1 MDYKQT
7 FSKRLKSAREMRG
20 LSMAGL
26 SAELGNS
33 VTPQA
38 IYKYESGKML
48 PGSPLLVDL
57 SRVLQVP
64 ADYFFRPFAV
74 NISGI
79 EFRKKSKLKVHDRK
93 AIEGIAVDKVERY
106 VEIEDI
112 CGCQQDVLFKKH
124 EAPVAS
130 NDDVIDLVWQLRQT
144 WGIGSNRIQ
153 NVIRFL
159 ESLGVIVVEIDA
171 SEAFDG
177 LSGYADDFPVIVINK
192 GFPSERKRFTA
203 LHELGHLIM
212 SFPDEADSRKHEAL
226 CNLFA
231 NELLYPS
238 SVFKE
243 SASDL
248 FKGKI
253 SLQDL
258 ADIQKEF
265 GISIDAIM
273 YKAWLSGI
281 VSDSRMRNY
290 HVLKNSRPAFKNYA
304 ETSRIPDETSD
315 RFERL
320 VYQAANGELISMSK
334 AASLLDMPVESF
346 MQRSFVI

>member
-112 CGCQQDVLFKKH
+112 CGCQQDVLFK
-124 EAPVAS
+124 
-130 NDDVIDLVWQLRQT
+130 
-144 WGIGSNRIQ
+144 
-153 NVIRFL
+153 
-159 ESLGVIVVEIDA
+159 
-171 SEAFDG
+171 
-177 LSGYADDFPVIVINK
+177 
-192 GFPSERKRFTA
+192 
-203 LHELGHLIM
+203 M
-212 SFPDEADSRKHEAL
+212 
-226 CNLFA
+226 LFA
-231 NELLYPS
+231 SWNHWAL
-238 SVFKE
+238 
-243 SASDL
+243 
-248 FKGKI
+248 
-253 SLQDL
+253 SL
-258 ADIQKEF
+258 
-265 GISIDAIM
+265 
-273 YKAWLSGI
+273 
-281 VSDSRMRNY
+281 SR
-290 HVLKNSRPAFKNYA
+290 
-304 ETSRIPDETSD
+304 
-315 RFERL
+315 
-320 VYQAANGELISMSK
+320 
-334 AASLLDMPVESF
+334 
-346 MQRSFVI
+346 